1 VDRIVYVDKI
11 VEKHVNVP
19 VPVPGPPQMIDRPV
33 PVPVRETHPRSDGIV
48 RKRPHT
54 AQGPFS

>member
-1 VDRIVYVDKI
+1 MRVEVPVDRIVYVDKI

-33 PVPVRETHPRSDGIV
+33 PVGRTH
-48 RKRPHT
+48 
-54 AQGPFS
+54 